1 MKKKKETEILKC
13 KTAKSKTANSKTA
26 VGRKFIPFL

>member
-13 KTAKSKTANSKTA
+13 KTAKSKTAKSKTA

>member
-1 MKKKKETEILKC
+1 MKKKETEILKC